1 MDKPTLIKKLAW
13 VAEHYDTERYGD
25 GQAQVEALSLLLE
38 YINDDEITEAMEL
51 IK

>member
-1 MDKPTLIKKLAW
+1 MDKPTLIKKLNWIAS
-13 VAEHYDTERYGD
+13 RYEGES
-25 GQAQVEALSLLLE
+25 AQVEALSLLLE